1 MEASTR
7 TLAGLRSRKGRTPA
21 LTSETPKEISIKERA
36 CGRNCEAMSKKVP
49 NKFPSVPPPE
59 GGPRLAIIGQSP
71 GEREEERGEPFVG
84 PSGDV
89 LSSLLDQQGIVRA
102 MCFVGNV
109 SQVRPPRNEFDRF
122 EWEGPEVQEGIAQL
136 RRDLEAFNPT
146 MVLCLGNEALHLFKH
161 GNVAPKK
168 VKKQGSLQFL
178 WPSPISS
185 WRGSLFES
193 SFLEEEETPPEPRCA
208 PQSLVGASSSSP
220 VQGAELM
227 TEETKA
233 KLNPEA
239 EQRVQIPRPEPV
251 LAASRQTG
259 KSESCGSLTPTTK
272 SSRPST
278 LGCGELA
285 NSPLNLAGESSGR
298 EAGGRFIVPVCGSPA
313 ALSETEEALIDGEG
327 ACARDLAAKPT
338 IEKPLLKCVATYHP
352 AFLIRNWDAQAY
364 VKHDI
369 RWKVLPEYKSRVL
382 TLPRR
387 EIHIETDFAKALSYI
402 RVLREELSASKQL
415 LSVDTEGWCSGITVV
430 GLSIRSD
437 IGWVLPFVDEEGR
450 SVFTFNEELELWQA
464 LKELFEDPEVPKI
477 LQNFL
482 SDAFILGWT
491 YGITLEGVVHDTLA
505 LAWEADCELD
515 KDLVTLA
522 SLYTREPYWKS
533 AYNYKHRLAWVCGMD
548 AAVTLEVCEV
558 LLSKVYGPGK
568 ENQSRPC
575 LSSCGNGGD
584 SAGPGN
590 NTAPLAS
597 CGEGNQPSRRHPPHD
612 ATFTWMTRP
621 QDHYEFNMECL
632 APTLYMMLRGWRFD
646 KEAARAQ
653 EEALQQEQYA
663 LQGQIDEAA
672 GRGFE
677 SLESVLELAVKAFG
691 KKNPKEAVS
700 VPRWQPMR
708 FNGKKWVKSGKLI
721 LCLPENAS
729 RAINIETDKLLDDD
743 YFWGWGSTLT
753 WLKPAKPLKK
763 LTPITITTWPQ
774 LEKHCKPSCQESV
787 RRVKEI
793 YDELRAM
800 PAYSEQTNIFRES
813 PSSGGGVL
821 PDKGAALRGEL
832 GLLLGTSVNI
842 NSTGQGKDAQWL
854 LYECW
859 KLPKR
864 FKKGAKPDGETAAQ
878 RAETEEGLTSDDQ
891 ALLSLYLKTQDE
903 RLKLVLRMRAL
914 VKEASYL
921 RAQTDADGR
930 IRSGLGL
937 LATPTGRMSS
947 QKSPTGTSKLNM
959 QTITK
964 RLRKLFLADPGCL
977 LFQRDLGGA
986 DGWTVAAHCARLGD
1000 PTMLEDFRAKLKPQ
1014 SILALIYKLGPQV
1027 NDLSREELKSLIK
1040 EHVDESSWQY
1050 MAFKRVFHLSDYD
1063 GKPNKMSESIL
1074 TDSWKKGGEPIFVH
1088 PKTCEDMQQKA
1099 FHVRYKGVK
1108 SWHQEWRTRL
1118 LSGKAVLETSY
1129 GHKHVFHGRKREW
1142 SKREGRFVAC
1152 GETHRYA
1159 LACESQL
1166 NTTHALKRA
1175 VWRMW
1180 HDPENYRQDGTLRA
1194 EPLMLVHDSKIMQAR
1209 VEDQEWVLRK
1219 DEEWFSNP
1227 LVIGGVQITIPASSE
1242 CGRDWSM
1249 K

>member
-1 MEASTR
+1 M
-7 TLAGLRSRKGRTPA
+7 
-21 LTSETPKEISIKERA
+21 
-36 CGRNCEAMSKKVP
+36 NKVP

-136 RRDLEAFNPT
+136 RRDLKAFNPT

-193 SFLEEEETPPEPRCA
+193 DFLRGYSSTDRVQGERLSAVPRFDSETPLKALEEEETPPEPRCA
-208 PQSLVGASSSSP
+208 PQSLVGASSSSNLGAAQD
-220 VQGAELM
+220 VQSGPGAAQELQSGPPSSL
-227 TEETKA
+227 EGESRQSKAGIRSSADQTKA
-233 KLNPEA
+233 
-239 EQRVQIPRPEPV
+239 
-251 LAASRQTG
+251 
-259 KSESCGSLTPTTK
+259 TP
-272 SSRPST
+272 S
-278 LGCGELA
+278 
-285 NSPLNLAGESSGR
+285 NLAGESSGR

-313 ALSETEEALIDGEG
+313 SLSL
-327 ACARDLAAKPT
+327 P
-338 IEKPLLKCVATYHP
+338 LKCVATYHP

-369 RWKVLPEYKSRVL
+369 RWKVLPEYKSGVL

-387 EIHIETDFAKALSYI
+387 EIHIETDFGKALSYI
-402 RVLREELSASKQL
+402 RALREELSASKQL

-430 GLSIRSD
+430 GLSIRPGL
-437 IGWVLPFVDEEGR
+437 GWVLPFVDEEGR

-533 AYNYKHRLAWVCGMD
+533 AYNYKHRLPWVCGMD

-558 LLSKVYGPGK
+558 LLSKVYGPTYKGQTGP
-568 ENQSRPC
+568 NPSSNSSR
-575 LSSCGNGGD
+575 GD
-584 SAGPGN
+584 SAGERDYKAEAEGGRKGADSGTGRP
-590 NTAPLAS
+590 AKDAS
-597 CGEGNQPSRRHPPHD
+597 FR
-612 ATFTWMTRP
+612 WMTRP
-621 QDHYEFNMECL
+621 HDHYEFNMECL

-708 FNGKKWVKSGKLI
+708 FNRKKWVKKGKLDVMEEV
-721 LCLPENAS
+721 LQKNCDCVCRTGPEPDNK
-729 RAINIETDKLLDDD
+729 TDVWLQVGKSKTKLEP
-743 YFWGWGSTLT
+743 F
-753 WLKPAKPLKK
+753 K
-763 LTPITITTWPQ
+763 ITTWEQ
-774 LEKHCKPSCQESV
+774 LLKHCKPSCQESV

-793 YDELRAM
+793 YDELATL
-800 PAYSEQTNIFRES
+800 PGADEKAPT
-813 PSSGGGVL
+813 SGEDRLGLPCPTSYKRRVL
-821 PDKGAALRGEL
+821 CGEL
-832 GLLLGTSVNI
+832 GSLLGTSVNI

-964 RLRKLFLADPGCL
+964 RLRRLFKADEGCL

-1027 NDLSREELKSLIK
+1027 NDLSREELKRLIK

-1108 SWHQEWRTRL
+1108 SWHQEWRNRL

-1142 SKREGRFVAC
+1142 SRREGRFVAC

-1209 VEDQEWVLRK
+1209 EEDQEWVLRK

-1242 CGRDWSM
+1242 CGKDWSM